1 MTLLRTAWRRAVTAA
16 AAAEPA
22 PDGPGPDL
30 ADLLAAAGPQAAAS
44 LWECE
49 GVAALGPLA
58 GALCHEAAAGP
69 IGGPR
74 LAELAAGVTS
84 TLDGVFEATR
94 PGEDGP
100 WLALRAGAGSRFV
113 VATRS
118 RALLDDLR
126 QRFREDAGARGGD

>member
-1 MTLLRTAWRRAVTAA
+1 MTELRTAWRRAVTAA
-16 AAAEPA
+16 AVAEPT
-22 PDGPGPDL
+22 PDGTCPDL
-30 ADLLAAAGPQAAAS
+30 ADLLAVAGPEAAAS
-44 LWECE
+44 VWECE
-49 GVAALGPLA
+49 GVAAVGPLA
-58 GALCHEAAAGP
+58 GVLCHEAAGGP

-74 LAELAAGVTS
+74 LAELAAGITS

-100 WLALRAGAGSRFV
+100 WLALRAGAGSHFV

-126 QRFREDAGARGGD
+126 QRFRDDA